1 MIRNLLV
8 IAFSCLLGQVVAQS
22 MQADEALRKIQTQ
35 RFKLDSTDYKVQN
48 ATRLELSGN
57 YMSRVMYSGRDYG
70 VKGYGLS
77 TQLSLK
83 HQSGFWLSAIAYHWQ
98 KFDIKLPKTDLV
110 VGYSATLSDRVGAS
124 VSYSRWL
131 YYGKSQSEL
140 KWAFNHFMSVYMG
153 INATYFSIAPQFYY
167 MISPNENVAQFA
179 ITVSKNKEW
188 RPFWGGKLI
197 FEPNLTW
204 MTSTTDRYDIVD
216 QNHKAGKM
224 LRVIDYELGL
234 PLIYRKVGKYDIT
247 ARYILSLPV
256 NVGEYDGAVEG
267 KLTSLFNLD
276 FKYILWRKEQKKKHK
291 VNGEW

>member
-8 IAFSCLLGQVVAQS
+8 IAFTCLLGQVEAQS
-22 MQADEALRKIQTQ
+22 TRANEALIKSQTQ
-35 RFKLDSTDYKVQN
+35 RFTLDSIDYKVQH
-48 ATRLELSGN
+48 ATRLELNGN

-77 TQLSLK
+77 TQLSLH
-83 HQSGFWLSAIAYHWQ
+83 HQSGFWVSAIAYHWQ

-110 VGYSATLSDRVGAS
+110 VGYSAQLSDRVGAS
-124 VSYSRWL
+124 LSYSRWL

-140 KWAFNHFMSVYMG
+140 QWAFNHFMSAYMG

-167 MISPNENVAQFA
+167 MISPTENVAQFA

-216 QNHKAGKM
+216 QNHRAGKM

-256 NVGEYDGAVEG
+256 NVGKYDGAVEG
-267 KLTSLFNLD
+267 KLSSLFNLD
-276 FKYILWRKEQKKKHK
+276 FKYILWRKEQKKKH
-291 VNGEW
+291 

>member
-8 IAFSCLLGQVVAQS
+8 IALTCLLGQVTAQS
-22 MQADEALRKIQTQ
+22 MLADEAIRKTQTQ
-35 RFKLDSTDYKVQN
+35 RYKLDSTDFKVQN
-48 ATRLELSGN
+48 ATRLELTGN
-57 YMSRVMYSGRDYG
+57 YMSY
-70 VKGYGLS
+70 
-77 TQLSLK
+77 K

-131 YYGKSQSEL
+131 YYGQSQSEL

-167 MISPNENVAQFA
+167 MSSPSENVAQFA

-234 PLIYRKVGKYDIT
+234 PLTYRKVGKYDVT

-256 NVGEYDGAVEG
+256 NVGIYDGAIEG
-267 KLTSLFNLD
+267 KLISLFSLD
-276 FKYILWRKEQKKKHK
+276 FKYILWRKEPKKNIKK
-291 VNGEW
+291 